1 MLVCDEIESETGLW
15 MACPGE
21 ALATILPH
29 ARLVPLHRYL
39 AAAVRP
45 DTDHN
50 LQIGKIKRTTT
61 PRGARRNARLHR
73 LKALPAGA
81 GETAERKQFEA
92 KRGRP
97 YLYIVVLPK
106 GGVFLE
112 LEPRGGRGGA
122 GGAEL
127 VVEVVRQH
135 LRRGRG
141 SGGAAVPGRVR
152 RRIGGAGGGG
162 EGGEI

>member
-39 AAAVRP
+39 AAAERP

-50 LQIGKIKRTTT
+50 LQIGTIKRTTT
-61 PRGARRNARLHR
+61 PRGARRSARVHR
-73 LKALPAGA
+73 PKTLPAGA
-81 GETAERKQFEA
+81 GEIAERKKGRKQPEA
-92 KRGRP
+92 KWGRP

-106 GGVFLE
+106 GGVLLE

-135 LRRGRG
+135 LRRG
-141 SGGAAVPGRVR
+141 
-152 RRIGGAGGGG
+152 
-162 EGGEI
+162 